1 MAVITNER
9 NDPVGLAKELRAL
22 LAGRAAAPATTINL
36 RGLDASSSGMAEIKG
51 SAAVVVA
58 KDGTGV
64 KLRVLRGDASGDAVV
79 ESVVQRETAMML
91 AHELPIAVKWG
102 EKSRKGPVAKGID
115 LVVATS
121 PYSKNAGGLFEV
133 PGDAG
138 WMPYPSYRSSEGE
151 DPRPT
156 LVFVDESEGFWPVIL
171 KMDPDA
177 ALDLA
182 ARIEAALK

>member
-1 MAVITNER
+1 
-9 NDPVGLAKELRAL
+9 
-22 LAGRAAAPATTINL
+22 
-36 RGLDASSSGMAEIKG
+36 
-51 SAAVVVA
+51 
-58 KDGTGV
+58 
-64 KLRVLRGDASGDAVV
+64 VV
-79 ESVVQRETAMML
+79 ERETAAML

-102 EKSRKGPVAKGID
+102 EKSRKRAVAKGID

-121 PYSKNAGGLFEV
+121 PYSKNAGGLYEV
-133 PGDAG
+133 PGEAG

-156 LVFVDESEGFWPVIL
+156 LVLVDEDAGFWPVIL
-171 KMDPDA
+171 KMDPDS